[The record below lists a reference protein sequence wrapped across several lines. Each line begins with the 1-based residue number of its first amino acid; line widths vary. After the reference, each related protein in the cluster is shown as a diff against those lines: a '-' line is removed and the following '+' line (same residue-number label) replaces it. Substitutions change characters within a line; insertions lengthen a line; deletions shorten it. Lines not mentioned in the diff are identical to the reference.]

1 MKNTASFLT
10 MKPLALAVAS
20 TSLLLCAT
28 AQAQS
33 LVLEEVVVTAQKRA
47 ESMQDVAASI
57 TAIQGEALQ
66 EFNIFD
72 FSQVEDL
79 TPGLTLNDSSV
90 RNQTISLRGLTYD
103 SEGTANPVVDAYWNG
118 IPVRSDVAFGQLF
131 DVDRIE
137 VLRGPQGT
145 LQGQTSPGGA
155 IMISTR
161 KADMAEFNG
170 QIQTTLADNDRF
182 ATQFGVNVPL
192 IEDQLAV
199 RIAGNYDEN
208 EMQGIE
214 NIYTGTTQSARS
226 KAGRIAVAWQPTDRF
241 TANLTYEYDEQD
253 ANDFKDMYGSDALG
267 NSNPDL
273 DKFDRKGLLEADNTF
288 DSTNKLTALE
298 MNWDVTDNLALISLT
313 GYQDVDSSDYRDID
327 RANAVP
333 GAIQVQAVDI
343 DYDTFTQE
351 IRLSTT
357 EPYFGM
363 WDFMV
368 GGFYKDHNLD
378 THFFRWLSPGSSL
391 AIDAP
396 AIPADREEYGIFNH
410 NTFEITDF
418 SRVQLGIRWSE
429 IERTNRY
436 DFNIINVNTGDIVAG
451 PISSIPDNLATET
464 ENKWTGSLKYLHDLN
479 DEIMVYASLDSS
491 FRPGGMTI
499 EPRLTD
505 PDDLLYDEETSWAFE
520 IGFKSELWDQR
531 LQLNGAAF
539 YQEFDGYIKRATGV
553 LIDSD
558 GDGIGDARASGIM
571 FNGDAIVS
579 GAELEATAL
588 LSENW
593 TASGGITY
601 VDAKYDDAEVPCDG
615 KPGDYTS
622 AIHTCNSDGRI
633 GDEPNWSASVHSQY
647 TVPMGELEGFVRGL
661 YRFTGNRV
669 DDNIKSTGR
678 NGTTGSYATLNLFVG
693 VRDNAGTWEASVF
706 ANNLFDRDAET
717 TKTAEEV
724 MNGMDTG
731 YRQADIIPERTFGLT
746 ARYNF

>member
-1 MKNTASFLT
+1 
-10 MKPLALAVAS
+10 
-20 TSLLLCAT
+20 
-28 AQAQS
+28 
-33 LVLEEVVVTAQKRA
+33 
-47 ESMQDVAASI
+47 
-57 TAIQGEALQ
+57 
-66 EFNIFD
+66 
-72 FSQVEDL
+72 
-79 TPGLTLNDSSV
+79 
-90 RNQTISLRGLTYD
+90 
-103 SEGTANPVVDAYWNG
+103 
-118 IPVRSDVAFGQLF
+118 
-131 DVDRIE
+131 
-137 VLRGPQGT
+137 
-145 LQGQTSPGGA
+145 
-155 IMISTR
+155 
-161 KADMAEFNG
+161 
-170 QIQTTLADNDRF
+170 
-182 ATQFGVNVPL
+182 
-192 IEDQLAV
+192 
-199 RIAGNYDEN
+199 
-208 EMQGIE
+208 
-214 NIYTGTTQSARS
+214 
-226 KAGRIAVAWQPTDRF
+226 
-241 TANLTYEYDEQD
+241 
-253 ANDFKDMYGSDALG
+253 
-267 NSNPDL
+267 
-273 DKFDRKGLLEADNTF
+273 
-288 DSTNKLTALE
+288 
-298 MNWDVTDNLALISLT
+298 
-313 GYQDVDSSDYRDID
+313 
-327 RANAVP
+327 
-333 GAIQVQAVDI
+333 
-343 DYDTFTQE
+343 
-351 IRLSTT
+351 
-357 EPYFGM
+357 
-363 WDFMV
+363 
-368 GGFYKDHNLD
+368 
-378 THFFRWLSPGSSL
+378 
-391 AIDAP
+391 
-396 AIPADREEYGIFNH
+396 
-410 NTFEITDF
+410 
-418 SRVQLGIRWSE
+418 VQLGIRWSE

-464 ENKWTGSLKYLHDLN
+464 ETKWTGTLKYLHDLN

-593 TASGGITY
+593 TAGGGITY

-615 KPGDYTS
+615 KPGDYSS

-678 NGTTGSYATLNLFVG
+678 NGTTGSYATLNLFMG